1 MKKFSLLKIILKLFL
16 LIIAIKSDNITDP
29 NEKIIKLS
37 EEQGYNIRMPEDK
50 FFNDI
55 CQYFSSENNT
65 DVSLEYR
72 RKYYY
77 YPNGKQLVITNN
89 YRLNQV
95 FSEPIR
101 NNIFSCFKNY
111 LTINYLYIN
120 ITLYFIVIIFL
131 FQFSILMLFLCGKYR
146 SASEKTP
153 EEYINYINKNKKKCL
168 FRKSLL
174 KNKIFINNYIFPS
187 SQNIKTN
194 ENNNTQDGFKTLNE
208 ENNNSGLNNDNN
220 SYNID
225 NSKDQNI
232 KNEDR
237 NLKHQKFLSLTIE
250 KINNEENELKKDDL
264 NTTGDF
270 KHGLDEYE
278 DNKNN
283 EDNNKQY
290 SQNTKN
296 NNFNADEI
304 YTFGGLKLDVNNKE
318 ESNEKKKIVP
328 DIEKAEKTEYV
339 YNKINNIK
347 KTPMI
352 NNNNYFD
359 NMNQGDNI
367 LTKEELYYSGYSVV
381 MLQDKRSF
389 KDIYFDILSHCQII
403 FHFLP
408 NFYIYE
414 DSRLRMIYYTFKLFL
429 YFIVIT
435 FLFNDISIINQIY
448 DNKLTFFDYFVKSLI
463 ATIIVNLISQL
474 LFFLTNSKRTYIR
487 YTNKLTNSIFG
498 KKRIIKYVLKD
509 IIELINYN
517 LFWKILL
524 MFFFSIIIFI
534 VSSFLSI
541 CFCIAYY
548 NTQFIVLKCI
558 VISVMISQIC
568 PFFLALIPA
577 KLRKK
582 AIDNKNNKLFICSKI
597 IDSYFLP

>member
-101 NNIFSCFKNY
+101 NNIYSCFKNY

-146 SASEKTP
+146 SVSEKTP

-347 KTPMI
+347 KK
-352 NNNNYFD
+352 
-359 NMNQGDNI
+359 Q
-367 LTKEELYYSGYSVV
+367 K
-381 MLQDKRSF
+381 
-389 KDIYFDILSHCQII
+389 
-403 FHFLP
+403 
-408 NFYIYE
+408 
-414 DSRLRMIYYTFKLFL
+414 
-429 YFIVIT
+429 
-435 FLFNDISIINQIY
+435 
-448 DNKLTFFDYFVKSLI
+448 
-463 ATIIVNLISQL
+463 
-474 LFFLTNSKRTYIR
+474 
-487 YTNKLTNSIFG
+487 
-498 KKRIIKYVLKD
+498 
-509 IIELINYN
+509 LIN
-517 LFWKILL
+517 FIKI
-524 MFFFSIIIFI
+524 
-534 VSSFLSI
+534 
-541 CFCIAYY
+541 
-548 NTQFIVLKCI
+548 N
-558 VISVMISQIC
+558 
-568 PFFLALIPA
+568 
-577 KLRKK
+577 KK
-582 AIDNKNNKLFICSKI
+582 IK
-597 IDSYFLP
+597 

>member
-37 EEQGYNIRMPEDK
+37 EEQGYNIRIPEDK

-101 NNIFSCFKNY
+101 NNIYSCFKNY

-146 SASEKTP
+146 SVSEKTP

-347 KTPMI
+347 KKPI
-352 NNNNYFD
+352 INYFD

-534 VSSFLSI
+534 VSSYLSI

>member
-16 LIIAIKSDNITDP
+16 LIIAIKSDNITET

-37 EEQGYNIRMPEDK
+37 EEQGYNIRIPEDK

-101 NNIFSCFKNY
+101 NNIYSCFKNY

-146 SASEKTP
+146 SVSEKTP

-174 KNKIFINNYIFPS
+174 KNKIFITNYIFPS

-270 KHGLDEYE
+270 KHDLDEYE
-278 DNKNN
+278 DNNKNI

-296 NNFNADEI
+296 NNFNVDEI

-347 KTPMI
+347 KPII
-352 NNNNYFD
+352 NNNNYYD

-534 VSSFLSI
+534 VSSYLSI

-558 VISVMISQIC
+558 IISIMISQIC

>member
-37 EEQGYNIRMPEDK
+37 EEQGYNIRIPEDK

-55 CQYFSSENNT
+55 CKYFSSENNT

-101 NNIFSCFKNY
+101 NNIYSCFKNY

-146 SASEKTP
+146 SVSEKTP

-347 KTPMI
+347 KPII
-352 NNNNYFD
+352 NNNNYYD

-534 VSSFLSI
+534 VSSYLSI

>member
-37 EEQGYNIRMPEDK
+37 EEQGYNIRIPEDK

-101 NNIFSCFKNY
+101 NNIYSCFKNY

-146 SASEKTP
+146 SVSEKTP

-174 KNKIFINNYIFPS
+174 KNKIFITNYIFPS

-296 NNFNADEI
+296 NNFNVDEI

-347 KTPMI
+347 KPII

-381 MLQDKRSF
+381 ILQDKRSF

-534 VSSFLSI
+534 VSSYLSI

-582 AIDNKNNKLFICSKI
+582 AIDNKSNKLFICSKI

>member
-16 LIIAIKSDNITDP
+16 LIIAIKSDNITET

-37 EEQGYNIRMPEDK
+37 EEQGYNIRIPEDK

-101 NNIFSCFKNY
+101 NNIYSCFKNY

-146 SASEKTP
+146 SVSEKTP

-174 KNKIFINNYIFPS
+174 KNKIFITNYIFPS

-220 SYNID
+220 SYNMD

-318 ESNEKKKIVP
+318 ESKEKKKIVP

-347 KTPMI
+347 KPII
-352 NNNNYFD
+352 NNNNYYD

-381 MLQDKRSF
+381 ILQDKRSF

-534 VSSFLSI
+534 VSSYLSI

>member
-37 EEQGYNIRMPEDK
+37 EEQGYNIRIPEDK

-101 NNIFSCFKNY
+101 NNIYSCFKNY

-296 NNFNADEI
+296 NNFNVDEI

-347 KTPMI
+347 KPII
-352 NNNNYFD
+352 NNNNYYD

-534 VSSFLSI
+534 VSSFISI

>member
-250 KINNEENELKKDDL
+250 KINNEE
-264 NTTGDF
+264 
-270 KHGLDEYE
+270 
-278 DNKNN
+278 
-283 EDNNKQY
+283 
-290 SQNTKN
+290 
-296 NNFNADEI
+296 
-304 YTFGGLKLDVNNKE
+304 
-318 ESNEKKKIVP
+318 
-328 DIEKAEKTEYV
+328 
-339 YNKINNIK
+339 
-347 KTPMI
+347 
-352 NNNNYFD
+352 
-359 NMNQGDNI
+359 MN
-367 LTKEELYYSGYSVV
+367 
-381 MLQDKRSF
+381 
-389 KDIYFDILSHCQII
+389 
-403 FHFLP
+403 
-408 NFYIYE
+408 
-414 DSRLRMIYYTFKLFL
+414 
-429 YFIVIT
+429 
-435 FLFNDISIINQIY
+435 
-448 DNKLTFFDYFVKSLI
+448 
-463 ATIIVNLISQL
+463 
-474 LFFLTNSKRTYIR
+474 
-487 YTNKLTNSIFG
+487 
-498 KKRIIKYVLKD
+498 
-509 IIELINYN
+509 
-517 LFWKILL
+517 
-524 MFFFSIIIFI
+524 
-534 VSSFLSI
+534 
-541 CFCIAYY
+541 
-548 NTQFIVLKCI
+548 
-558 VISVMISQIC
+558 
-568 PFFLALIPA
+568 
-577 KLRKK
+577 
-582 AIDNKNNKLFICSKI
+582 
-597 IDSYFLP
+597 

>member
-1 MKKFSLLKIILKLFL
+1 MS
-16 LIIAIKSDNITDP
+16 
-29 NEKIIKLS
+29 
-37 EEQGYNIRMPEDK
+37 
-50 FFNDI
+50 
-55 CQYFSSENNT
+55 
-65 DVSLEYR
+65 
-72 RKYYY
+72 
-77 YPNGKQLVITNN
+77 
-89 YRLNQV
+89 
-95 FSEPIR
+95 
-101 NNIFSCFKNY
+101 
-111 LTINYLYIN
+111 
-120 ITLYFIVIIFL
+120 
-131 FQFSILMLFLCGKYR
+131 
-146 SASEKTP
+146 
-153 EEYINYINKNKKKCL
+153 
-168 FRKSLL
+168 
-174 KNKIFINNYIFPS
+174 
-187 SQNIKTN
+187 
-194 ENNNTQDGFKTLNE
+194 
-208 ENNNSGLNNDNN
+208 
-220 SYNID
+220 
-225 NSKDQNI
+225 
-232 KNEDR
+232 
-237 NLKHQKFLSLTIE
+237 
-250 KINNEENELKKDDL
+250 
-264 NTTGDF
+264 
-270 KHGLDEYE
+270 
-278 DNKNN
+278 
-283 EDNNKQY
+283 
-290 SQNTKN
+290 
-296 NNFNADEI
+296 
-304 YTFGGLKLDVNNKE
+304 
-318 ESNEKKKIVP
+318 
-328 DIEKAEKTEYV
+328 
-339 YNKINNIK
+339 
-347 KTPMI
+347 
-352 NNNNYFD
+352 
-359 NMNQGDNI
+359 QGDNI

-534 VSSFLSI
+534 VSSYLSI

-582 AIDNKNNKLFICSKI
+582 AIDNKSNKLFICSKI